1 MFLLMYTTIEN
12 ALKLRTGLC
21 DVQLTDGGEHAD
33 LATTVAFTLAKER
46 KQSPAKIAEDL
57 ARELSGDPGL
67 ENIQVTVKG
76 PYINFLFGPTYV
88 RGTLEDAVK
97 PGYGNLPRKRE
108 RVVLEH
114 TSANPNGPLHVG
126 HIRNSILG
134 DTLARCFRKAG
145 YNLEV
150 QYYVND
156 MGRQI
161 AIVVWGFD
169 HLDTGAMEGEK
180 ADHYV
185 ARIYIAA
192 NRELESDPGLVA
204 EVDTLMQQVERSD
217 SATVR
222 RFRSAVTRCLDGF
235 HVTMA
240 RLKVHHDRFVWES
253 DFVRNGDTERFLSR
267 LHRLPEYHDDGK
279 VWLDL
284 NAAGFEKEYVLR
296 RTDGTSVYAARDLAY
311 HMWKG
316 KNFDRVIDVL
326 GADHKLIGAQL
337 QATMHLIGEKA
348 PEIVHFEFVSL
359 PEGSMSTRAGKFVS
373 ADELMDEV
381 TKRAFGEVTSR
392 RPELDEDIR
401 KNIAVSVAIAA
412 IRYDIVKISPEKSTI
427 FNWKEALDFERQSGP
442 YIQYA
447 HARACSILEKA
458 GEFSEAYELKDPHG
472 IALAKHIAK
481 FPAVIEEVVQELK
494 PHVLATYARELADLF
509 NAFYHY
515 EPVLKSEGNTRQ
527 SRLTLVKAAKN
538 TLKESLESLGIDAI
552 RTM

>member
-12 ALKLRTGLC
+12 ALRSKTGLG

-33 LATTVAFTLAKER
+33 LATTVAFALAKER
-46 KQSPAKIAEDL
+46 KQSPVIMAEEL
-57 ARELSGDPGL
+57 ARKLTGEPGF
-67 ENIQVTVKG
+67 EQIQVTVKG
-76 PYINFLFGPTYV
+76 PYINFLFGPSYV
-88 RGTLEDAVK
+88 SRTLQEAVK
-97 PGYGNLPRKRE
+97 PGYGSQPQKRE

-145 YNLEV
+145 YKLEV

-169 HLDTGAMEGEK
+169 HLDTGVMAGEK

-204 EVDTLMQQVERSD
+204 EVDCLMQQVERSEKE
-217 SATVR
+217 TVR
-222 RFRSAVTRCLDGF
+222 KFRSAVSRCLEGF
-235 HVTMA
+235 HVTMD

-267 LHRLPEYHDDGK
+267 LHRLPEYHEDGK

-337 QATMHLIGEKA
+337 QATMRLIGEKA
-348 PEIVHFEFVSL
+348 PDIIYFEFVSL

-381 TKRAFGEVTSR
+381 TKRAFEEVSVR
-392 RPELDEDIR
+392 RPELDENLR
-401 KNIAVSVAIAA
+401 NSIAVSVAIAA
-412 IRYDIVKISPEKSTI
+412 IRYDIVKISPEKSTV
-427 FNWKEALDFERQSGP
+427 FNWKDALDFERQSGP

-458 GEFSEAYELKDPHG
+458 GEFSEAYELHDPHG

-481 FPAVIEEVVQELK
+481 FPAVIEEVVKELK
-494 PHVLATYARELADLF
+494 PHLLATYARELADLF

-515 EPVLKSEGNTRQ
+515 EPVLKSEGTTRL
-527 SRLTLVKAAKN
+527 SRLTLVKAAQN

-552 RTM
+552 STM

>member
-1 MFLLMYTTIEN
+1 
-12 ALKLRTGLC
+12 
-21 DVQLTDGGEHAD
+21 
-33 LATTVAFTLAKER
+33 
-46 KQSPAKIAEDL
+46 
-57 ARELSGDPGL
+57 
-67 ENIQVTVKG
+67 
-76 PYINFLFGPTYV
+76 
-88 RGTLEDAVK
+88 
-97 PGYGNLPRKRE
+97 
-108 RVVLEH
+108 
-114 TSANPNGPLHVG
+114 
-126 HIRNSILG
+126 
-134 DTLARCFRKAG
+134 
-145 YNLEV
+145 
-150 QYYVND
+150 
-156 MGRQI
+156 
-161 AIVVWGFD
+161 
-169 HLDTGAMEGEK
+169 
-180 ADHYV
+180 
-185 ARIYIAA
+185 
-192 NRELESDPGLVA
+192 
-204 EVDTLMQQVERSD
+204 
-217 SATVR
+217 
-222 RFRSAVTRCLDGF
+222 
-235 HVTMA
+235 
-240 RLKVHHDRFVWES
+240 
-253 DFVRNGDTERFLSR
+253 
-267 LHRLPEYHDDGK
+267 
-279 VWLDL
+279 
-284 NAAGFEKEYVLR
+284 
-296 RTDGTSVYAARDLAY
+296 
-311 HMWKG
+311 
-316 KNFDRVIDVL
+316 
-326 GADHKLIGAQL
+326 
-337 QATMHLIGEKA
+337 
-348 PEIVHFEFVSL
+348 
-359 PEGSMSTRAGKFVS
+359 MSTRAGKFVS